1 MYILKY
7 HVPIINIY
15 YQNYRSYPSGP
26 SGKIFRK
33 EPMRITQ
40 RKLDKKLSMDGTK
53 REDST
58 GVQDLGSLRGG
69 LEVSP
74 VGIFRGWSGLIMR
87 FRGQ

>member
-7 HVPIINIY
+7 HAPIINIY
-15 YQNYRSYPSGP
+15 YQNNRSYPSGP

-58 GVQDLGSLRGG
+58 GVQDLGIPTRRAGSQPRRDFQR
-69 LEVSP
+69 LEQFDHE
-74 VGIFRGWSGLIMR
+74 I
-87 FRGQ
+87 